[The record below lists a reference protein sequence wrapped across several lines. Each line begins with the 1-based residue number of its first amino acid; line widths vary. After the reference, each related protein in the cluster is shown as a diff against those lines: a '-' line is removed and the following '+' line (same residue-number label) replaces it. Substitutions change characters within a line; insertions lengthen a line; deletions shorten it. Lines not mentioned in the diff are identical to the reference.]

1 MLQKFI
7 VVSLLSVWSL
17 QTVAKD
23 LAITFDDSPRFAHG
37 YFNGKQRSQKV
48 IEQLS
53 EHGVSQVAFFLSRK
67 CLGRRGQG
75 EAESICA
82 IFLVIKYELS

>member
-37 YFNGKQRSQKV
+37 YFNGKQRSQKL

-53 EHGVSQVAFFLSRK
+53 EHGVSQVAFFSIANALDEE
-67 CLGRRGQG
+67 GRARLNRY
-75 EAESICA
+75 ARYFWS
-82 IFLVIKYELS
+82 

>member
-7 VVSLLSVWSL
+7 VVALLSVWSL
-17 QTVAKD
+17 QTVAKE

-37 YFNGKQRSQKV
+37 YFNGKQRSQKL

-53 EHGVSQVAFFLSRK
+53 EHGVSQVAFFKSQMPWTKRA
-67 CLGRRGQG
+67 GRGRFDMRDISGHK
-75 EAESICA
+75 I
-82 IFLVIKYELS
+82 

>member
-1 MLQKFI
+1 MALQ
-7 VVSLLSVWSL
+7 W
-17 QTVAKD
+17 QTE
-23 LAITFDDSPRFAHG
+23 IT
-37 YFNGKQRSQKV
+37 KL

-53 EHGVSQVAFFLSRK
+53 EHGVSQVAFFKSK

-82 IFLVIKYELS
+82 IFLVIKYAELAGLELNK

>member
-23 LAITFDDSPRFAHG
+23 LITFDDSPRFAHG
-37 YFNGKQRSQKV
+37 YFNGKQRSQKL

-53 EHGVSQVAFFLSRK
+53 EHGVSQVFLSRK

-75 EAESICA
+75 RG
-82 IFLVIKYELS
+82 

>member
-23 LAITFDDSPRFAHG
+23 LAITFDDSPRFAWLL
-37 YFNGKQRSQKV
+37 QWQTEITKV
-48 IEQLS
+48 DRTI
-53 EHGVSQVAFFLSRK
+53 V
-67 CLGRRGQG
+67 
-75 EAESICA
+75 
-82 IFLVIKYELS
+82 

>member
-23 LAITFDDSPRFAHG
+23 LAITLMTR
-37 YFNGKQRSQKV
+37 
-48 IEQLS
+48 
-53 EHGVSQVAFFLSRK
+53 
-67 CLGRRGQG
+67 QG
-75 EAESICA
+75 LRMATSMA
-82 IFLVIKYELS
+82 NRDHKS